1 MEMVSILKSYLSEEK
16 ESSLHDYCM
25 NIDYKFIRSFDY
37 LLKILGNGT
46 VFLLWQ
52 LTRDGRNDSDFLA
65 VNVHVNELTRKNE
78 LACYSD
84 FQFLVHNVISF
95 VIGKS
100 ANNKITKQSY
110 DSVSYNLHIRT
121 TGVW

>member
-1 MEMVSILKSYLSEEK
+1 M
-16 ESSLHDYCM
+16 
-25 NIDYKFIRSFDY
+25 
-37 LLKILGNGT
+37 
-46 VFLLWQ
+46 
-52 LTRDGRNDSDFLA
+52 
-65 VNVHVNELTRKNE
+65 HVNELTRKNE

-84 FQFLVHNVISF
+84 FQFLVYNVISF
-95 VIGKS
+95 IIGKS